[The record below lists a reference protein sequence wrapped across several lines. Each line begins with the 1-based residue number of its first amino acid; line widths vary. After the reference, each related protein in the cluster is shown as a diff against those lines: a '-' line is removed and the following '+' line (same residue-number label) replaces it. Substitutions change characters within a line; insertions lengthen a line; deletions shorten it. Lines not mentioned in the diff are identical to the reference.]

1 LRAVRTA
8 LSTLA
13 VAACVAAGERADAQ
27 LRVFGNTSTIE
38 LAPVLL
44 AAREIYEGKATIA
57 NGGIPDLFDED
68 AADLAT
74 NAETQALRQSVD
86 HPDLRVIFTVAEG
99 YYRIV
104 ARRSAG
110 IGVLADLRGKRIAT
124 APNTS
129 SAYYLHKMLS
139 TRDLTSDDV
148 TIVPVAPLSL
158 MPAALANREVDAVT
172 IWEPEI
178 ERAADAIGD
187 DAIEFQDRR
196 VYRELFN
203 LHATAASLRNPAK
216 RREIVAFVR
225 ALIRACERI
234 AERPQDVWPL
244 VAESTGYD
252 VKLIERVWRHEGYA
266 GALARDLLDV
276 MVEEDAYVAKER
288 GRAPRGRAELAP
300 LIDESVLREA
310 LLD

>member
-1 LRAVRTA
+1 MTLGLCIATADRAEA
-8 LSTLA
+8 
-13 VAACVAAGERADAQ
+13 E

-44 AAREIYEGKATIA
+44 AARELYEGGATVA
-57 NGGIPDLFDED
+57 NGGISDLFDED

-104 ARRSAG
+104 ARRSGG
-110 IGVLADLRGKRIAT
+110 IGDVADLRGKRIAT
-124 APNTS
+124 VPNTS
-129 SAYYLHKMLS
+129 SAYYLHKMLL
-139 TRDLTSDDV
+139 TRGLTSDDV
-148 TIVPVAPLSL
+148 TIVPIVPLSL
-158 MPAALANREVDAVT
+158 MSAALANREVDAVT

-178 ERAADAIGD
+178 QRAAEAIGD

-203 LHATAASLRNPAK
+203 LHTTAASLRDPRK
-216 RREIVAFVR
+216 RGEIVAFVR

-234 AERPQDVWPL
+234 AQHPEEVWAL
-244 VAESTGYD
+244 VSDSTGYD
-252 VKLIERVWRHEGYA
+252 LKLIERVWHHEGYA
-266 GALARDLLDV
+266 GTLASDLLDV
-276 MVEEDAYVAKER
+276 MAEEERYVARER
-288 GRAPRGRAELAP
+288 NRSPRGRKELAEL
-300 LIDESVLREA
+300 IDGSVLREA
-310 LLD
+310 LRD

>member
-1 LRAVRTA
+1 LGLLLCA
-8 LSTLA
+8 
-13 VAACVAAGERADAQ
+13 AAGRAEAE

-44 AAREIYEGKATIA
+44 AARELGGQATVS

-110 IGVLADLRGKRIAT
+110 IGDVADLRGKRIAT
-124 APNTS
+124 VPNTS
-129 SAYYLHKMLS
+129 SAYYLHKMLG
-139 TRDLTSDDV
+139 TRRLTSDDV
-148 TIVPVAPLSL
+148 TMVPIVPLSL
-158 MPAALANREVDAVT
+158 MPGALADSEVDAVT

-178 ERAADAIGD
+178 ERAAEAIGD
-187 DAIEFQDRR
+187 DAIQFQDRA

-203 LHATAASLRNPAK
+203 LHATAATLRDPVK

-234 AERPQDVWPL
+234 AEHPEDVWPL
-244 VAESTGYD
+244 VSASTGYD
-252 VKLIERVWRHEGYA
+252 VKLIERVWHHEGYA
-266 GALARDLLDV
+266 GSLASDLLDV
-276 MVEEDAYVAKER
+276 MAEEESYVARER
-288 GRAPRGRAELAP
+288 KRSPRGRSELAV

-310 LLD
+310 LSD